1 MDVSKFEM
9 ILLDNEKRIYH
20 YLLKFVRHTED
31 AEDLLQSVFISFYSK
46 MEDID
51 EKAAVSYLY
60 RAAHNKAINH
70 LKTNKRYVNADPEKF
85 DRIPAPSN
93 YVPTNPREVI
103 LLQAIRELPPK
114 LAMVINLQSYENMS
128 YKDIAVHMKTTVS
141 AVESLLTRAKKIL
154 RKKIMQEMK
163 KRGVSS
169 NET

>member
-1 MDVSKFEM
+1 MDVAKFEV
-9 ILLDNEKRIYH
+9 ILLENEKRIYH

-51 EKAAVSYLY
+51 EKAAVAYLY

-70 LKTNKRYVNADPEKF
+70 LKTNKSYVNTEPEVF
-85 DRIPAPSN
+85 DRIPSPS
-93 YVPTNPREVI
+93 YSVGTNPRDEI

-114 LAMVINLQSYENMS
+114 LAMVVNLQSYENMS
-128 YKDIAVHMKTTVS
+128 YKDIAYSMKTTVS

-154 RKKIMQEMK
+154 RKKIMQEME
-163 KRGVSS
+163 KRGVS
-169 NET
+169 